1 MPYVVTIF
9 GSARV
14 VPGQSEYE
22 SAQQLGTLL
31 AKSGFV
37 VCNGGYAGV
46 MEASAKGAKEAGGET
61 VGVTFPFVGRNGA
74 NRWIDR
80 EIREPD
86 LPRRLLKLV
95 ELGDAYVILK
105 GGTGTLLELACVWEF
120 LNKGLMQERPAII
133 VGPFWRSVVSTL
145 KEELAW
151 EGAGDCARYI
161 TEVSTPEECVRELMN
176 RLPPPIT

>member
-1 MPYVVTIF
+1 MPPVVTIF

-14 VPGQSEYE
+14 LPGEPEYAA
-22 SAQQLGTLL
+22 AQHLGNLL
-31 AKSGFV
+31 AASGFV
-37 VCNGGYAGV
+37 ICNGGYAGV
-46 MEASAKGAKEAGGET
+46 MEASARGAKEAGGT
-61 VGVTFPFVGRNGA
+61 TIGVTFPSLGRSA

-80 EIREPD
+80 EIPEPD

-95 ELGDAYVILK
+95 ELGNAYVILK

-120 LNKGLMQERPAII
+120 LNKGLMPERPAII
-133 VGPFWRSVVSTL
+133 LGPFWRSVVGTL

-161 TEVSTPEECVRELMN
+161 TEVDTPEECVGELRN
-176 RLPPPIT
+176 RLSPSTA